1 VQRHVV
7 VIGAGI
13 VGLAA
18 AHELQ
23 HRATAVSTRDRCR
36 VLALA
41 HEGYKW
47 GHIRPRDVLDYLG
60 WPGLWK
66 LCARHWLTGVDE
78 VIRTLFHERFLA
90 RNARTGAGN
99 P

>member
-7 VIGAGI
+7 AIG
-13 VGLAA
+13 
-18 AHELQ
+18 
-23 HRATAVSTRDRCR
+23 ATAVSARDPMPCWHWLTRDTS
-36 VLALA
+36 
-41 HEGYKW
+41 GGNIK
-47 GHIRPRDVLDYLG
+47 PRDVLDYPG

-78 VIRTLFHERFLA
+78 VIRTLFRERFLA

>member
-23 HRATAVSTRDRCR
+23 HWATAVSTRDPMPC
-36 VLALA
+36 
-41 HEGYKW
+41 W
-47 GHIRPRDVLDYLG
+47 
-60 WPGLWK
+60 
-66 LCARHWLTGVDE
+66 HWLTGVDE
-78 VIRTLFHERFLA
+78 VIRTLFRERFPA

-99 P
+99 PRHHALPRRGPLTGVAS

>member
-13 VGLAA
+13 VGWPPPTNCNTG
-18 AHELQ
+18 
-23 HRATAVSTRDRCR
+23 ATAVSTPDPMPC
-36 VLALA
+36 
-41 HEGYKW
+41 W
-47 GHIRPRDVLDYLG
+47 
-60 WPGLWK
+60 
-66 LCARHWLTGVDE
+66 HWLTGVDE
-78 VIRTLFHERFLA
+78 VIRTLFRERFLA